1 MSINENYAF
10 RLNRKPYGW
19 YMPYDEYTKNV
30 VQICG
35 VIWINKTY
43 GGFISRQKHN
53 TSDNY
58 SFRDAYESD
67 KWANVKINP
76 VKTENIKTEENVRT
90 KHDYRA
96 EEDVYN
102 NTKTISSKIYN

>member
-1 MSINENYAF
+1 MDGTCHMMNIQ
-10 RLNRKPYGW
+10 
-19 YMPYDEYTKNV
+19 KNL
-30 VQICG
+30 VQIFG

-43 GGFISRQKHN
+43 SGFISRQKHN